1 MSKRNPLRFKTE
13 AEFIQEYGLDWRNN
27 VPYYWGKQMDYLL
40 GQDIV
45 KSRIDKSMDYKYS
58 LDDYAFSYKDI
69 NNGWPWSISKQMI
82 TRKRLPV
89 ILADGTIAK
98 VGMKIRHIIWL
109 ENQVYHTG
117 IIQRLY
123 PLKII
128 CTCTFCKNNYY
139 ITEMSLDPSRVT
151 KNIK

>member
-27 VPYYWGKQMDYLL
+27 VPYFWDKQMDYLL

-45 KSRIDKSMDYKYS
+45 ESRIDKSMDYKYS
-58 LDDYAFSYKDI
+58 LDSYAFSYKDI
-69 NNGWPWSISKQMI
+69 NNGRTWTISKQMT

-89 ILADGTIAK
+89 ILTDGTIAK
-98 VGMKIRHIIWL
+98 VGMKVRWL
-109 ENQVYHTG
+109 GSITKVYHPG

-128 CTCTFCKNNYY
+128 CTCTFCKNDGY
-139 ITEMSLDPSRVT
+139 ITEISIDPSRVT

>member
-27 VPYYWGKQMDYLL
+27 VPYNWGKQMDYLL

-45 KSRIDKSMDYKYS
+45 ESRIDKSIDDKYY

-69 NNGWPWSISKQMI
+69 NNVWPWSISKQMI

-98 VGMKIRHIIWL
+98 VGMKVRWL
-109 ENQVYHTG
+109 ENQIYHPG

-128 CTCTFCKNNYY
+128 CTCTYCKKIDY
-139 ITEMSLDPSRVT
+139 INEISLDPSRVT

>member
-1 MSKRNPLRFKTE
+1 MNKRNPLRFKTE

-27 VPYYWGKQMDYLL
+27 VPYNQGKQMDYLL

-45 KSRIDKSMDYKYS
+45 ESRIDKIIDDKYY

-69 NNGWPWSISKQMI
+69 NNVWPWSISKQMI

-98 VGMKIRHIIWL
+98 VGMKVRWL
-109 ENQVYHTG
+109 ENQIYHPG

-128 CTCTFCKNNYY
+128 CTSTYCKKIDY
-139 ITEMSLDPSRVT
+139 INEISLDPSRVT